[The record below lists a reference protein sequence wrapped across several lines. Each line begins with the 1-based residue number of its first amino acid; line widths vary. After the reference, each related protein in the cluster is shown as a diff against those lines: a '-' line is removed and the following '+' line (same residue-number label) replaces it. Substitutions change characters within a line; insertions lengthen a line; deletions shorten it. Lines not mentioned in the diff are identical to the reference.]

1 MDKDYI
7 KNFISYL
14 KSIGNVKT
22 QKEFALIIGYQSESA
37 FSQAIK
43 KNPIPIDTFNKIK
56 NIYPE
61 FDTFLEYSDE
71 KVQASSKDFFKRL
84 SILIDNEGINITALE
99 KLIGASKGVL
109 SRGKRKSTSISI
121 EWVIKIVEKYR
132 QYDANWLLLG
142 EGEMLK
148 KVTKSDEAEVT
159 FLRENNNILKSQ
171 IKDKNEKEEMY
182 REKIE
187 QLEEELTALKKRI
200 LFTEETESKIA

>member
-1 MDKDYI
+1 MN
-7 KNFISYL
+7 KNCIQKFISYL

-37 FSQAIK
+37 FSQAIAK
-43 KNPIPIDTFNKIK
+43 SPIPIDTFNKIK

-148 KVTKSDEAEVT
+148 KSTKSDEAEVT
-159 FLRENNNILKSQ
+159 FLREKNILLQKNSQ
-171 IKDKNEKEEMY
+171 LLEEKVE
-182 REKIE
+182 R
-187 QLEEELTALKKRI
+187 LEEELTALKKRI
-200 LFTEETESKIA
+200 LFTEETASKIA

>member
-1 MDKDYI
+1 MEDFFQRID
-7 KNFISYL
+7 
-14 KSIGNVKT
+14 T
-22 QKEFALIIGYQSESA
+22 IIG
-37 FSQAIK
+37 
-43 KNPIPIDTFNKIK
+43 
-56 NIYPE
+56 
-61 FDTFLEYSDE
+61 
-71 KVQASSKDFFKRL
+71 
-84 SILIDNEGINITALE
+84 NEGINITTLDQ
-99 KLIGASKGVL
+99 LIGASKGVL
-109 SRGKRKSTSISI
+109 SRAKRNNTSISL
-121 EWVIKIVEKYR
+121 EWVINIVEKYR

-187 QLEEELTALKKRI
+187 RLEEELTALKKRI